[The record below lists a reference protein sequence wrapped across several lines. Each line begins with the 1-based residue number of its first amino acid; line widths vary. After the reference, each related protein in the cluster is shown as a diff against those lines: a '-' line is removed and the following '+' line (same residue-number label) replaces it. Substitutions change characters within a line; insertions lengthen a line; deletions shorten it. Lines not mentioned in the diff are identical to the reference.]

1 MENVIAYLIDWIV
14 GEFRFVRHPVV
25 VIGDAVG
32 WFERWFYRDSV
43 WRGAWLA
50 LVVVGGVLLAALGL
64 TWGVDAVLP
73 QADYPLLHAI
83 LIGTIASTT
92 LASKMLYDSVHN
104 VIAHPETIRYL
115 VSRDT
120 DALTPSQIHKA
131 AIETYA
137 ENLSDGVVAPLF
149 YLVLFGLPGAFVYKA
164 INTLDSMV
172 GYRNAR
178 YERFGKVSARLD
190 DIANYIPARITAVLI
205 VVAGAMAGSREQG
218 AGSREEGAGS
228 KEQVGGG
235 GKSGMHLLRRRGRL
249 LRYLF
254 SLLSLIVRQASRH
267 PSPNAGYPIAAMG
280 WTVCVRLGGPTRYGG
295 VLKPKG
301 WLGIGSRT
309 VTVDDVRRALALQ
322 GCLDMLIVTILA
334 IGAWW

>member
-1 MENVIAYLIDWIV
+1 
-14 GEFRFVRHPVV
+14 
-25 VIGDAVG
+25 
-32 WFERWFYRDSV
+32 
-43 WRGAWLA
+43 LA

-92 LASKMLYDSVHN
+92 LASRMLYDSVHN

-120 DALTPSQIHKA
+120 ETLTPSQINKA

-137 ENLSDGVVAPLF
+137 ENLSDGVIAPLF

-178 YERFGKVSARLD
+178 YERFGKASARLD
-190 DIANYIPARITAVLI
+190 DIANYLPARITALLI
-205 VVAGAMAGSREQG
+205 VAAGAMTRSRQQT
-218 AGSREEGAGS
+218 ARSRGLGV
-228 KEQVGGG
+228 Q
-235 GKSGMHLLRRRGRL
+235 
-249 LRYLF
+249 LF
-254 SLLSLIVRQASRH
+254 SLLSRIVRQASRH

-280 WTVCVRLGGPTRYGG
+280 WVLCVRLGGPTRYDG

-301 WLGIGSRT
+301 WLGIGPRT
-309 VTVDDVRRALALQ
+309 VTIDDLRRALALQ
-322 GCLDMLIVTILA
+322 GRLDMLIVTILVA
-334 IGAWW
+334 GAWW